1 MKYKAIED
9 TVHQLYFD
17 YNATTPLLPRV
28 VEAMLP
34 YFTERFG
41 NPGSGHEWG
50 LEAKAGLD
58 LARSQVAS
66 LLGCAPGNLIFT
78 GCATESNNIV
88 LLGLLPQLPRA
99 QLVVGATEHPAVL
112 EPAKIL
118 ARRGV
123 GVTVVPVGDDGRL
136 DPDDIL
142 AACTPRTRLIS
153 VMLANNETGVLG
165 PVAEIAARARE
176 RGILVHTD
184 AAQAC
189 GKIPVD
195 VEVLGVDYLT
205 LAGHKM
211 YAPKGV
217 GALYVRQGAPVG
229 CLAFGGGQEKKVR
242 PGTEN
247 VPSIVALGA
256 AAELAA
262 ADLAGEEA
270 RQRRLGERLLAGLRG
285 LGREFLLAGEGA
297 PRLPNTAMICF
308 RGLRAGDLLSGL
320 AGLEVGASAGAACH
334 ADAESLSHVL
344 AAMRVPAE
352 YARGAVRL
360 SWGRP
365 TTDADVAELVER
377 LGRIMATLA

>member
-1 MKYKAIED
+1 MRR
-9 TVHQLYFD
+9 LYFD

-28 VEAMLP
+28 GEAMLP

-41 NPGSGHEWG
+41 NPGSSHAWG
-50 LEAKAGLD
+50 LEAKAGVD
-58 LARSQVAS
+58 QARNQVAG
-66 LLGCAPGNLIFT
+66 LLGCAPGEVVFT
-78 GCATESNNIV
+78 GCATESNNLV
-88 LLGLLPQLPRA
+88 LLGLLGQLPGT
-99 QLVVGATEHPAVL
+99 QLVTGATEHPAVL
-112 EPAKIL
+112 EPARDL

-123 GVTVVPVGDDGRL
+123 EVTVAPVAGDGRL
-136 DPDDIL
+136 DPDAVL

-153 VMLANNETGVLG
+153 VMLANNETGVLH

-195 VEVLGVDYLT
+195 VAALGVDYLS

-229 CLAFGGGQEKKVR
+229 GLAFGGGQEKKVR

-247 VPSIVALGA
+247 VPYLAALGA
-256 AAELAA
+256 AAELAL
-262 ADLAGEEA
+262 ADVATEDA
-270 RQRRLGERLLAGLRG
+270 RQRRLGEQLLAGLRG
-285 LGREFLLAGEGA
+285 LGRDFLLAGGGA
-297 PRLPNTAMICF
+297 PRLPNTAMVCF
-308 RGLRAGDLLSGL
+308 RGLRAGDILSGL
-320 AGLEVGASAGAACH
+320 AGMDVGASAGAACH
-334 ADAESLSHVL
+334 ADVESLSHVL
-344 AAMRVPAE
+344 AAMRIAPE

-365 TTDADVAELVER
+365 TTATDVAELVDR
-377 LGRIMATLA
+377 LRQVLAALA

>member
-1 MKYKAIED
+1 MRR
-9 TVHQLYFD
+9 LYFD
-17 YNATTPLLPRV
+17 YNATTPLLPGIT
-28 VEAMLP
+28 EAMLP
-34 YFTERFG
+34 FFTERFG

-50 LEAKAGLD
+50 LAAKAATD
-58 LARSQVAS
+58 LARAQVAR
-66 LLGCAPGNLIFT
+66 LLGCAPGNVIFT

-88 LLGLLPQLPRA
+88 LLGLLPRLSGA
-99 QLVVGATEHPAVL
+99 HMVVSATEHPAVL
-112 EPAKIL
+112 EPARIL
-118 ARRGV
+118 SRRGV
-123 GVTVVPVGDDGRL
+123 GVTVVPVGGDGRA
-136 DPDDIL
+136 DPGVVL

-153 VMLANNETGVLG
+153 VMLANNETGVLN

-195 VEVLGVDYLT
+195 VKALGADYLS

-217 GALYVRQGAPVG
+217 GALYVREGAP
-229 CLAFGGGQEKKVR
+229 LEALSFGGGQEKKVR

-247 VPSIVALGA
+247 VPYLAALGA
-256 AAELAA
+256 AAELAG
-262 ADLAGEEA
+262 ADLAQEEA
-270 RQRRLGERLLAGLRG
+270 RQRRLGQALLAGLRG
-285 LGREFLLAGEGA
+285 LDRDFLVAGEEA

-308 RGLRAGDLLSGL
+308 RGLRAGDILSGL
-320 AGLEVGASAGAACH
+320 AGLEVGVSAGAACH

-344 AAMRVPAE
+344 AAMRIPAE
-352 YARGAVRL
+352 YARGAVRI

-365 TTDADVAELVER
+365 TTEQDAAELVER
-377 LGRIMATLA
+377 LGRVLAALN

>member
-1 MKYKAIED
+1 MRR
-9 TVHQLYFD
+9 LYFD

-28 VEAMLP
+28 GEAMLP
-34 YFTERFG
+34 YFSERFG
-41 NPGSGHEWG
+41 NPGSGHAWG
-50 LEAKAGLD
+50 LEAKAGVD
-58 LARSQVAS
+58 RARAQVAG
-66 LLGCAPGNLIFT
+66 LLGCAPGEVVFT

-88 LLGLLPQLPRA
+88 LLGLLPQLPGA
-99 QLVVGATEHPAVL
+99 HLVTGATEHPAVL
-112 EPAKIL
+112 EPARAL
-118 ARRGV
+118 TQRDA
-123 GVTVVPVGDDGRL
+123 GVTVVPVAGDGRL
-136 DPDDIL
+136 DPGAVL

-153 VMLANNETGVLG
+153 VMLANNETGVLH

-195 VEVLGVDYLT
+195 VEALGVDYLT

-247 VPSIVALGA
+247 VPYIAALGA

-262 ADLAGEEA
+262 ADLDPEEA
-270 RQRRLGERLLAGLRG
+270 RQRRLGEQLLAGLRS
-285 LGREFLLAGEGA
+285 LGRNFLLAGETA
-297 PRLPNTAMICF
+297 PRLPNTAMVCF
-308 RGLRAGDLLSGL
+308 QGLRAGDILSGL
-320 AGLEVGASAGAACH
+320 AGMDVGASAGAACH

-344 AAMRVPAE
+344 AAMRIAPE

-365 TTDADVAELVER
+365 TTEADVAELVER
-377 LGRIMATLA
+377 LGRALAALA